1 MKKIQNYVTGQWT
14 EGTGEGVPMYDAV
27 TGDVV
32 GLSDT
37 TGLDFAEILQYGRV
51 KGDALRKMTFQERGL
66 MLKDLALY
74 LTKRKDQFYELSYRT
89 GATRIDSWIDIEG
102 GFGNLFANASLRR
115 EFPAQSYYVEGE
127 PIDLSRSEEHTSELQ
142 SRGHLVCRLLLEQKK
157 EPP

>member
-1 MKKIQNYVTGQWT
+1 
-14 EGTGEGVPMYDAV
+14 MYYAV
-27 TGDVV
+27 IGHVV

-37 TGLDFAEILQYGRV
+37 TGLDFAEILQYGSV

-102 GFGNLFANASLRR
+102 GFGNLFATASLRR
-115 EFPAQSYYVEGE
+115 EFPEQSYYLEAE
-127 PIDLSRSEEHTSELQ
+127 PMDLSRGGKLM
-142 SRGHLVCRLLLEQKK
+142 GN
-157 EPP
+157 